1 MPDYLAKKVAKVM
14 FFEPK
19 MKFSETPW
27 DNNPDLG
34 IYHTLKTLCEITACP
49 HTELNSL
56 VNMEQNW
63 SFSLEEVI
71 FLKIC
76 KLNHLKNFSRDFNG
90 IVTQELNG
98 Q

>member
-19 MKFSETPW
+19 MKFSETP
-27 DNNPDLG
+27 NLG
-34 IYHTLKTLCEITACP
+34 IYHTLKILCEITACP

-56 VNMEQNW
+56 VNMEKNW

-90 IVTQELNG
+90 IATQELNG